1 MSGVH
6 PVPIVVVGLFNL
18 RLKDK
23 TRGRQFHGRGRRHH
37 EAASLHDHDC
47 RHAIGSLLCGLRE
60 HAGAPDAI
68 LCGLIPGEM
77 DNLIR
82 FGNFGHSSSHVLV
95 QLQQSQ
101 LLRSPPLLL
110 LSSTERDVRYKF
122 PFIIR
127 K

>member
-1 MSGVH
+1 MSGVTTAGFAK
-6 PVPIVVVGLFNL
+6 IATAGS
-18 RLKDK
+18 
-23 TRGRQFHGRGRRHH
+23 T
-37 EAASLHDHDC
+37 AA
-47 RHAIGSLLCGLRE
+47 
-60 HAGAPDAI
+60 APNAI

-77 DNLIR
+77 DNLIA
-82 FGNFGHSSSHVLV
+82 GNFGHSSSHVLV